1 MLGMRAAFSGHEVHL
16 VTMNR
21 TDRDVLMRWKLNTPD
36 HTHVIGGTGLDLA
49 RYPVLPFPKGGPVTI
64 AITTRMIED
73 KGLAGLVEAFR
84 KVRARFPDTELLL
97 VGKQDGRNPTAI
109 PEEQLR
115 AWDREPGIRWLG
127 HVDRVAD
134 QVWARAHIAVLPSR
148 REGLP
153 VSLLEAAACGRPM
166 VATDVPGCREV
177 VMDGETG
184 LLVPLGDVQALADA
198 LEKLVASEELRQCLG
213 AGARDLVERH
223 YSLDVISDRV
233 ADLYRSLVWDRVW
246 DGRPGQGWR
255 VKGTG
260 MGFAITRLLLLQQL
274 VLMIPKGIKETVR
287 AMLFPPR
294 PPLDA
299 PAEWLDAPPVRRN
312 RGQPLVS
319 VVIPCYNYGRFLNDA
334 IASVRAQT
342 LQDFEIIVVDDGSN
356 DDVTPGVLDALEG
369 SDQSPDLTVIRQE
382 NQGAPTARNTGIR
395 VAKGLYVCCL
405 DADDTMEPTYL
416 EKCVL
421 LMEGNAGVSLAY
433 SWLRV
438 TGAEERVWK
447 SEIAQSGSAALLQ
460 PCQHFRSLPP

>member
-1 MLGMRAAFSGHEVHL
+1 MNVTTVPRLHPATTDHAPAERATASAAKVVFFVSEDWWFCLHWLNLAHRLKERGHEITIICNVGTDRERIELAGFKVVPLRLDRSGLNVLNDVRIASDLMAFLRRERPALIHCVGMKPILIGTLAARLIGGIRILNHFAGLGYLFSSSHLKARLLRPVVMLGMRAAFSGHEVHL

-21 TDRDVLMRWKLNTPD
+21 TDRDVLMRWKLNKPD

-49 RYPVLPFPKGGPVTI
+49 RYPVLPFPKSGPKDGPVTI

-84 KVRARFPDTELLL
+84 RVRARFPNTELLL

-127 HVDRVAD
+127 HVDRVAE

-177 VMDGETG
+177 VIDGETG

-213 AGARDLVERH
+213 AGARDLVERN

-233 ADLYRSLVWDRVW
+233 AGLYRSLVQEGVR
-246 DGRPGQGWR
+246 DGYH
-255 VKGTG
+255 
-260 MGFAITRLLLLQQL
+260 A
-274 VLMIPKGIKETVR
+274 
-287 AMLFPPR
+287 
-294 PPLDA
+294 
-299 PAEWLDAPPVRRN
+299 
-312 RGQPLVS
+312 
-319 VVIPCYNYGRFLNDA
+319 
-334 IASVRAQT
+334 
-342 LQDFEIIVVDDGSN
+342 
-356 DDVTPGVLDALEG
+356 
-369 SDQSPDLTVIRQE
+369 
-382 NQGAPTARNTGIR
+382 GAG
-395 VAKGLYVCCL
+395 G
-405 DADDTMEPTYL
+405 
-416 EKCVL
+416 
-421 LMEGNAGVSLAY
+421 
-433 SWLRV
+433 
-438 TGAEERVWK
+438 
-447 SEIAQSGSAALLQ
+447 
-460 PCQHFRSLPP
+460 